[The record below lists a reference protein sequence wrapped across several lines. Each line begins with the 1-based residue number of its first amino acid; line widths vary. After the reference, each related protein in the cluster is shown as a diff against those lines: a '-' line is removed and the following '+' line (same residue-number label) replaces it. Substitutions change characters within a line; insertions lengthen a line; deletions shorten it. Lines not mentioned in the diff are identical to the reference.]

1 MIKNNQKVLAP
12 DVSTF
17 NTEKKTILWTDEM
30 VEVFT
35 QIYSSN
41 YSARCV
47 QEFEKKYK
55 IEFPRTCYWEYNDR
69 LNEFR
74 SVIDKIHE

>member
-17 NTEKKTILWTDEM
+17 NTEKKTILWNDEM
-30 VEVFT
+30 VEVFAH
-35 QIYSSN
+35 IFSGN
-41 YSARCV
+41 YKHPTIPK
-47 QEFEKKYK
+47 FEKKYK